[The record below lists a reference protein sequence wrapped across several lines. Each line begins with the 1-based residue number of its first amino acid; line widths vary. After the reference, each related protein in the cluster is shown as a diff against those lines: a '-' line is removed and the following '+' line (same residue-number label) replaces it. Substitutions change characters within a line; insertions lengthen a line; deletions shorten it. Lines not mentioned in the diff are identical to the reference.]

1 MYIIECRLMKILN
14 GIFFVLNAIVRIDT
28 IYKCW

>member
-1 MYIIECRLMKILN
+1 MPFNENIEWH
-14 GIFFVLNAIVRIDT
+14 FFVLNAIVRIDT

>member
-1 MYIIECRLMKILN
+1 MKILN